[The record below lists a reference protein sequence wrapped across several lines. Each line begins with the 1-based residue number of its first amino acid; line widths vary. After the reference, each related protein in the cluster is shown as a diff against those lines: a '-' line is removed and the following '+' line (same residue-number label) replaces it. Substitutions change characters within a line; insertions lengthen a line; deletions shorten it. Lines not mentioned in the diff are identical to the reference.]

1 MLRPDPTRPS
11 AGDFVRRRLSQIGAR
26 PPLRRPLRRVPRRS
40 WRLLAS
46 FAVAVGM
53 LGPLTTSAAAADL
66 PTMEAHALLSGNARI
81 GSWMA
86 IQVHLVN
93 DGPAI
98 TGELRLAGGTQGQT
112 RFGTAV
118 DLPTQ
123 SDKSYLLYVQP
134 PAFGS
139 ELEVILTEGDQK
151 VVSTKVKF
159 AIHDATQLVVAVVAE
174 HPEGIVG
181 NLGLLPNQNQ
191 VSPLVM
197 SIAPEDLPE
206 RVEAWSALDRVVWQ
220 DVDADRLSPAQL
232 EALRGWVAGGG
243 RLVIAG
249 GTTGPKT
256 LAAFPDTLLPY
267 RPVTTTDVPAVALGG
282 LLGALPSGATDLP
295 ALSGELI
302 DGRSLATVGGRV
314 VAADRDY
321 GSGQVTLLGFDPT
334 AAWIVDSKAA
344 QGLWRRL
351 LPARSSGG
359 LTFADDSML
368 VSAVSQL
375 PSLALPPIG
384 GLIVLLAAYIVLI
397 GPINYVVLRRLD
409 RREWA
414 WLTMP
419 ALVVVFT
426 VGAYGFGTALRGND
440 VIVNE
445 VAIVRGAAGATDG
458 TGQIYLG
465 VFSPSRGQYQLQV
478 PGGALLSSPINGDI
492 FGGTGVASQLDVLQ
506 GDPAR
511 VRNLDVGFGSLRTI
525 RAETAVTVP
534 LVTTDLRLED
544 GHLKGTVTNASTQSL
559 QDAAVVLGG
568 TVVQLKDLA
577 PGAKAS
583 VDTVIQNSQFG
594 QSLSDKVVGQIFF
607 SNGTSTNSNELY
619 ARHSMVDQLTYDPN
633 FGSTGLLDNEGPVVL
648 AWGSANLLPVEVE
661 HQQPK
666 RLSNVLYYLPARMA
680 VQGLTTFR
688 SGLIRSSVVATDA
701 AFFNKDPFSM
711 NFGRGTATV
720 AYRPTSFEGTLDVS
734 EVAIGLNFGD
744 TGINVPATPVE
755 PLASIPPRCP
765 NPPTADCAP
774 AVLDGLPEV
783 EVFDVA
789 GQEWKRLPHLSPGP
803 RYGLGD
809 PARYVDPSSGT
820 VLVRYVNDRQD
831 NVGFSVD
838 ISITGTVR

>member
-1 MLRPDPTRPS
+1 MLGPPPALPS
-11 AGDFVRRRLSQIGAR
+11 AGVFVRRHPNRFGAR
-26 PPLRRPLRRVPRRS
+26 PPARPA
-40 WRLLAS
+40 WRALALLG
-46 FAVAVGM
+46 VAVGM
-53 LGPLTTSAAAADL
+53 LGPLALSTAAAGS
-66 PTMEAHALLSGNARI
+66 PTMDAHALLSGNARI

-93 DGPAI
+93 DGPAL

-123 SDKSYLLYVQP
+123 SDKTYVLYAQP

-139 ELEVILTEGDQK
+139 ELEVILAEGDRK

-174 HPEGIVG
+174 HPDGIVG

-191 VSPLVM
+191 LAPLVM
-197 SIAPEDLPE
+197 SVTPEDLPE
-206 RVEAWSALDRVVWQ
+206 RVEAWGTLDRVVWQ

-249 GTTGPKT
+249 GTTGPKA
-256 LAAFPDTLLPY
+256 LAGFPDSLLPY
-267 RPVTTTDVPAVALGG
+267 RPVTTTDVPAASLSGI
-282 LLGALPSGATDLP
+282 LGALPSGATELP
-295 ALSGELI
+295 ALSGQLI
-302 DGRSLATVGGRV
+302 DGRALATVGGRV
-314 VAADRDY
+314 VAAERSY
-321 GSGQVTLLGFDPT
+321 GGGQVTLLGFDPS
-334 AAWIVDSKAA
+334 AAWIVDSKTA

-359 LTFADDSML
+359 LSFADDSML
-368 VSAVSQL
+368 VQAVSQL
-375 PSLALPPIG
+375 PSLVLPPIG
-384 GLIVLLAAYIVLI
+384 GLIVLLAAYILLI
-397 GPINYVVLRRLD
+397 GPVNYLILHRLE

-419 ALVVVFT
+419 VLVVVFT
-426 VGAYGFGTALRGND
+426 VFAYGFGTALRGND

-445 VAIVRGAAGATDG
+445 VAIVHGAAGATDG

-465 VFSPSRGQYQLQV
+465 VFSPSRGKYQLRV
-478 PGGALLSSPINGDI
+478 PGGALLSSPINGDV
-492 FGGTGVASQLDVLQ
+492 FGNSGAASQLDVLQ

-511 VRNLDVGFGSLRTI
+511 VRDLDVGFGSMRTI
-525 RAETAVTVP
+525 RAESAVSVP
-534 LVTTDLRLED
+534 LVQTDLRLED
-544 GHLKGTVTNASTQSL
+544 GRLKGTVKNASAELL
-559 QDAAVVLGG
+559 QKTAVVLGG
-568 TVVQLKDLA
+568 TVVMLKDLP
-577 PGAKAS
+577 PGAETT
-583 VDTVIQNSQFG
+583 VDVPIQNGQLG
-594 QSLSDKVVGQIFF
+594 QSLSDKVVGQMFF
-607 SNGTSTNSNELY
+607 PNGATTADSSQLY
-619 ARHSMVDQLTYDPN
+619 VRHTMVDQLTYDPN

-648 AWGSANLLPVEVE
+648 AWGSSDLVPVEIE
-661 HQQPK
+661 QQQP
-666 RLSNVLYYLPARMA
+666 RRIGNVLYYLPARMT
-680 VQGLTTFR
+680 VHGKITFR
-688 SGLIRSSVVATDA
+688 SDLIRSSVVATDA

-711 NFGRGTATV
+711 NFGRGTATI
-720 AYRPTSFEGTLDVS
+720 AYRPTSFEGTLEVS
-734 EVAIGLNFGD
+734 EVAIGFNFGD
-744 TGINVPATPVE
+744 AGISAPATSVE
-755 PLASIPPRCP
+755 PLPSIPPTCP

-789 GQEWKRLPHLSPGP
+789 GQEWRRLPHLLNGP
-803 RYGLGD
+803 RYGLTD

-820 VLVRYVNDRQD
+820 LLVRYVNDRQD

-838 ISITGTVR
+838 ISITGTVQ